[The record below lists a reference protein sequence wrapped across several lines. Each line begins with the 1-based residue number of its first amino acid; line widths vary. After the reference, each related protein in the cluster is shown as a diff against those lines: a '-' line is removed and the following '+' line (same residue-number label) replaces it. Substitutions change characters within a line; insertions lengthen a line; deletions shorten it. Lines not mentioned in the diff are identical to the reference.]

1 MKLRGLIDI
10 LLYQGFICLK
20 IILSYVDSRIDSS
33 WSCYFGQVNLL
44 VNCIILIIEPLH
56 MLTSELYVLV
66 VGLCNSIMFV
76 GT

>member
-1 MKLRGLIDI
+1 MKLRGLIFI

-33 WSCYFGQVNLL
+33 WSCYFGQVYLL